1 MRGKG
6 KRTVGYND
14 RHSNELL
21 RSSSTAL
28 LTTPPVLPALPPL
41 PVSPRSPHLR
51 VLLGLNGRKER
62 FLLDREGKKSPP
74 NQKKDRAME
83 EVHQLVAVDTPPQRS
98 FC

>member
-41 PVSPRSPHLR
+41 Q
-51 VLLGLNGRKER
+51 R

-74 NQKKDRAME
+74 NQKKDKAME